1 MLQGRVTSIKSL
13 LVAETIG
20 YMITWTTY
28 GTWLQGDRRRFV
40 KNREIHPPN
49 KLLYDANKQKLSKN
63 PVKLSK
69 NHRQEAANAIIEKAK
84 ELNQKIYALSV
95 FSNHVHIVAKYIP
108 KPIGMVVAYYKNAAQ
123 VALRRMGLTGRVWT
137 KGFDKRYCF
146 DEKVLQKKIDYV
158 NAHSQNT

>member
-1 MLQGRVTSIKSL
+1 M
-13 LVAETIG
+13 AETIG

-40 KNREIHPPN
+40 KNGEIHPPN
-49 KLLYDANKQKLSKN
+49 KSLYDANKQKLSKN

-69 NHRQEAANAIIEKAK
+69 NHRREAANAIIEKAK

-95 FSNHVHIVAKYIP
+95 FSNHVHIVAEYIP
-108 KPIGMVVAYYKNAAQ
+108 KPIGMVVTHYKNAAQ

-146 DEKVLQKKIDYV
+146 DEKILRKRIDYV
-158 NAHSQNT
+158 NSHSTNT